1 MTTRHKILILLQ
13 AVVAG
18 AVLFFVFHMVEWR
31 NVLIA
36 IKHASPIF
44 LALALLLVPCNLGV
58 RIIKWHFMLKRVDAD
73 VLYRH
78 SIKSLLLGISLGI
91 FTPGELGDVLG
102 RAWHIPDV
110 RKSHIVGL
118 ALIDR
123 MQFLGTITVL
133 GSWSILFLMF
143 PFSFL
148 NIIIASAVC
157 CIALALLV
165 SLGKIAALTHAKFT
179 KLWRTFH
186 LDGVL
191 EGMGLFSTGEIVSL
205 VSFTIIHQF
214 IIVLQMFFLL
224 NAFTRVSLSTAFLG
238 TSGTLFIQSVLP
250 ISLGDLGVREMSS
263 MYFFS
268 LCDVPR
274 EFAVMATLLLF
285 VMNIVLPG
293 MLGVF
298 IAKPLKLLKQS
309 PEDKIH
315 V

>member
-18 AVLFFVFHMVEWR
+18 AVLYFVFHLVQWR
-31 NVLIA
+31 NVLTA
-36 IKHASPIF
+36 IQHASPVF
-44 LALALLLVPCNLGV
+44 LILALLLVPCNLGV
-58 RIIKWHFMLKRVDAD
+58 RIVKWHFMLQRVSAD
-73 VLYRH
+73 VQYRH
-78 SIKSLLLGISLGI
+78 SIKSLLLGISLGA

-118 ALIDR
+118 ALLDR

-133 GSWSILFLMF
+133 GAWSILYLLF
-143 PFSFL
+143 PFSIFNVATAL
-148 NIIIASAVC
+148 VVSC
-157 CIALALLV
+157 LALTILV
-165 SLGKIAALTHAKFT
+165 FLGKIATLTHATFT
-179 KLWRTFH
+179 KLWHTLH

-205 VSFTIIHQF
+205 VSFTFIHQF
-214 IIVLQMFFLL
+214 IIILQMFFLL
-224 NAFTRVSLSTAFLG
+224 NAFTSVSIFTAFLG
-238 TSGTLFIQSVLP
+238 TSGTLFVQSVLP

-274 EFAVMATLLLF
+274 EFALMATLLLF
-285 VMNIVLPG
+285 VMNIILPG
-293 MLGVF
+293 ILGVF

-309 PEDKIH
+309 PVDD